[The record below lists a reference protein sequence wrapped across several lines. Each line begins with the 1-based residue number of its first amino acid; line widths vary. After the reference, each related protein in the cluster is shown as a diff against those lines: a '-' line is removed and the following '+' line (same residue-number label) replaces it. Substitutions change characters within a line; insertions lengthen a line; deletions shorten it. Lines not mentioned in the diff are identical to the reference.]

1 MILRGILEQ
10 SLGNQ
15 LCIRGFAPLQE
26 LARLSKADETYQRDF
41 IKEREQDLKEYL
53 ETEEYIFFSEV
64 VLGCKIR
71 QKVTNG
77 DALIFEQILEG
88 LNNSFASRFKKNF
101 KSNIDNIEL
110 KIKNIPFRNAIDVR
124 GINNIQLIELIIPDK
139 LIESRPLS
147 RIDGNHRLSVAESSK
162 NTTVALKN
170 TPFCIILGQVSVSEY
185 IDETGSRQIK
195 IEDLNQKAER
205 VIFNNI
211 NAKAIPLTIEENLKA
226 IISTQDEIF
235 SDSDL
240 KDKFGW
246 SFYAIRQLK
255 KQYLTGDLS
264 EIFPHLGGDFHKL
277 LLTFS
282 KKIIEL
288 ALNKKIIQ
296 ENDSD
301 IIKIKKALQETN
313 QAIGNLSLGQISVDL
328 VVACVYIALS
338 KMNLSIFTDWLSKNH
353 ITQLPNIDSNA
364 LIDIYEKIR
373 ESKRKQVFIS
383 MQFSPDTECHHN
395 AIKDAVNEV
404 NTKYQQDIKIKHI
417 RIDELTE
424 GYSYDINS
432 QILELIED
440 SGLLIADI
448 SHYNGNVYHEIGYLM
463 GLNRGKGLKHEN
475 FLLIKSDADK
485 FKDNKVGFNLTSI
498 KQIRFTDTNQLR
510 KDLVENL
517 LAYYLI
523 K

>member
-26 LARLSKADETYQRDF
+26 LARLSKADETYQREF
-41 IKEREQDLKEYL
+41 IEEREQDLKKYL

-71 QKVTNG
+71 QKVING
-77 DALIFEQILEG
+77 DALIFEQIVDG
-88 LNNSFASRFKKNF
+88 LNNSFSSGFKKNF

-110 KIKNIPFRNAIDVR
+110 KIKNIPYKNSIDVR
-124 GINNIQLIELIIPDK
+124 GNNNMQLIELIIPDK

-170 TPFCIILGQVSVSEY
+170 TPFCIILGQVSEFEY
-185 IDETGSRQIK
+185 IDETGSRKIK
-195 IEDLNQKAER
+195 IEDVNQKAER
-205 VIFNNI
+205 IIFNNI

-235 SDSDL
+235 SDTEL
-240 KDKFGW
+240 EKKFGW
-246 SFYAIRQLK
+246 AFYAIRQLQ
-255 KQYLTGDLS
+255 KQCLTGDLS
-264 EIFPHLGGDFHKL
+264 EIFPYLGSDFHKL
-277 LLTFS
+277 PLTFS

-288 ALNKKIIQ
+288 ALSEKII
-296 ENDSD
+296 EESDSY
-301 IIKIKKALQETN
+301 IIKIKKALKETN
-313 QAIGNLSLGQISVDL
+313 QAIGNLFFGPISVDL

-353 ITQLPNIDSNA
+353 ITKLPNIDSNA
-364 LIDIYEKIR
+364 LIDIYKKIR

-383 MQFSPDTECHHN
+383 MQFSLDTQCHYQ
-395 AIKDAVNEV
+395 AIQDAVDEV
-404 NTKYQQDIKIKHI
+404 NKQHKQDIEIREI
-417 RIDELTE
+417 RIDQFNQ

-432 QILELIED
+432 EILELIEN

-448 SHYNGNVYHEIGYLM
+448 SHHNGNVYHEIGYLM
-463 GLNRGKGLKHEN
+463 GLNQGKGLKQEN
-475 FLLIKSDADK
+475 FILIKSDADK

-498 KQIRFTDTNQLR
+498 KQIRFIDTNQLR

-517 LAYYLI
+517 LTYYQI